1 MIEWNRT
8 ALELRAILLFF
19 SLLTQGPRILSG
31 PWISKYSC
39 WVFTPEMS
47 QNNDW
52 KTANWRSFWVWQKD
66 CEIFQCLCN
75 RIESLFSVWSLLSDQ
90 ICHCAWKQRA
100 LFAVGMV
107 FLSQYC
113 LLSAPWKMKN
123 GKCQTDTGGKSEL
136 GEPNALS
143 SSQLVVASMGPPDKV
158 GFSGSDCFG
167 MF

>member
-52 KTANWRSFWVWQKD
+52 KTENWRSFWVWQKD

-75 RIESLFSVWSLLSDQ
+75 SRVIILRLVP
-90 ICHCAWKQRA
+90 
-100 LFAVGMV
+100 AVGSNLPLCVKTKGFVCSRHGISVTILPPFSSMENEKWQMSDRYWREEWAGRAKGTE
-107 FLSQYC
+107 LA
-113 LLSAPWKMKN
+113 SARR
-123 GKCQTDTGGKSEL
+123 GLDG
-136 GEPNALS
+136 A
-143 SSQLVVASMGPPDKV
+143 AR
-158 GFSGSDCFG
+158 
-167 MF
+167 